1 MDYNGAGF
9 FGFIK
14 NLQGDIVS
22 IVPLDSQSDGEVN
35 IEYDA
40 WGKPIF
46 EQASSGSEA
55 LIMAMIIAATNVAY
69 RSYLYDFDTELYYL
83 RSRYYD
89 PEVGRFINADDT
101 DYLGYDKSPL
111 SMNLFAYGCNNAVN
125 NADPSGTLTLTLT
138 SIAMT
143 YLFAIVASFFAY
155 AACNTII
162 NSYNAKIG
170 FQNSWNGFV
179 NALNSSAYS
188 LQYKVSLASNV
199 VWNWT
204 KYKLSTAS
212 KAVQLAVTAA
222 KADAAIR
229 AKVRKNSKTR
239 YWKAT
244 LSSTLEYVTLGNGI
258 TFSQAVN
265 EVKAKRSVFCVFK
278 SDARQVAR
286 RASKELYGI
295 DGYYS
300 DDPHCKSKRFA
311 YNHYHVYKH
320 KNGAHIWYLFD

>member
-1 MDYNGAGF
+1 MD
-9 FGFIK
+9 K
-14 NLQGDIVS
+14 NTQ
-22 IVPLDSQSDGEVN
+22 N
-35 IEYDA
+35 IESFLVIYLFCVKIYVTGD
-40 WGKPIF
+40 KMTLEKQIYLLNLF
-46 EQASSGSEA
+46 KILINKYKDTA
-55 LIMAMIIAATNVAY
+55 LNI
-69 RSYLYDFDTELYYL
+69 YLQNICD
-83 RSRYYD
+83 
-89 PEVGRFINADDT
+89 FINA
-101 DYLGYDKSPL
+101 LEQS
-111 SMNLFAYGCNNAVN
+111 
-125 NADPSGTLTLTLT
+125 TLYSYEDFMLK
-138 SIAMT
+138 I
-143 YLFAIVASFFAY
+143 Y
-155 AACNTII
+155 TII
-162 NSYNAKIG
+162 NNYNAKFG
-170 FQNSWNGFV
+170 FQNSWSGFV

>member
-1 MDYNGAGF
+1 MDYNGTGY

-22 IVPLDSQSDGEVN
+22 IIPLDSESNVEVN
-35 IEYDA
+35 MEYDA
-40 WGKPIF
+40 WGKPIYV
-46 EQASSGSEA
+46 QGSSLAEGFM
-55 LIMAMIIAATNVAY
+55 MAVLMAVTNVGY
-69 RSYLYDFDTELYYL
+69 RGYFYDFDTGLYYL
-83 RSRYYD
+83 RSRFYD
-89 PEVGRFINADDT
+89 PETGRFINADDT

-125 NADPSGTLTLTLT
+125 NSDPNGTSMALT
-138 SIAMT
+138 SMALA

-155 AACNTII
+155 AVCNTII
-162 NSYNAKIG
+162 NNYNAKFG
-170 FQNSWNGFV
+170 FQNSWSGFV
-179 NALNSSAYS
+179 NALNSYAYS

-199 VWNWT
+199 IWNWT
-204 KYKLSTAS
+204 KYRLSTAS

-222 KADAAIR
+222 KADAVIR
-229 AKVRKNSKTR
+229 TKVRKNSKTR

-258 TFSQAVN
+258 TFTQAVN

-286 RASKELYGI
+286 RASKALYGV

-311 YNHYHVYKH
+311 YKHYHVYRH